1 MVIDE
6 MKKLMDEYKHI
17 DFNYEDDLKA
27 FLKREISV
35 LTKSLEETI
44 AFLDNADE
52 ETIRVS
58 STVWD
63 DISSFFKSNELIK
76 AMERCVHRFPKYEKI
91 LSINLEDAK
100 KVFNI

>member
-1 MVIDE
+1 MVIDD
-6 MKKLMDEYKHI
+6 MKKMMEDYKHI
-17 DFNYEDDLKA
+17 DFNFEDDLKD
-27 FLKREISV
+27 FLKKEISI

-44 AFLDNADE
+44 FFLDNADE

-58 STVWD
+58 CTIWD
-63 DISSFFKSNELIK
+63 DISTYFKSNELIE

-100 KVFNI
+100 KSF